1 MRAQNAYLPTLPRF
15 SEALASWKL
24 WGWILASWGFLGEVL
39 ASWNL
44 WGWVLVSWASW
55 AGSGFL
61 VPPFL
66 GEALASWNLWGWILA
81 PQRCPVT
88 SGLPLR
94 LARAKEAAN
103 RGSLASGADQHYEG
117 NLFV

>member
-1 MRAQNAYLPTLPRF
+1 MPSGRFGRFGVGFWPPGLPRLDSGF
-15 SEALASWKL
+15 LVLRFQGEVLASWKF
-24 WGWILASWGFLGEVL
+24 WGWVLASWGFLGE
-39 ASWNL
+39 
-44 WGWVLVSWASW
+44 
-55 AGSGFL
+55 
-61 VPPFL
+61 
-66 GEALASWNLWGWILA
+66 ALAFWNLWGWILA

-117 NLFV
+117 NQFV

>member
-1 MRAQNAYLPTLPRF
+1 METLGLGSGILGLPGR
-15 SEALASWKL
+15 
-24 WGWILASWGFLGEVL
+24 
-39 ASWNL
+39 
-44 WGWVLVSWASW
+44 
-55 AGSGFL
+55 GSGFL
-61 VPPFL
+61 EPL
-66 GEALASWNLWGWILA
+66 GLILA

-117 NLFV
+117 NQFV